1 MTFEFWSSKLCPFT
15 AWKHK
20 ERNRDRKNIYDDFK
34 RFGDSSTVR
43 NLMKQQIVFIRAYL
57 DTI

>member
-43 NLMKQQIVFIRAYL
+43 NLLKQ
-57 DTI
+57 